1 MRVLSWWFNIYRW
14 KKCVKNC
21 QKYTDGAC
29 KCSNEVCINFAP
41 NVSDECEPCPDE
53 SIYKDGKKFVKCKV
67 DKSEGVCKKTI
78 LKIYTNFE
86 PDESSSNEC
95 KAWIDCKTSEDGM
108 KCINK
113 SLSSSVGLSGGTIVG
128 IVVGSVVIVDVIGL
142 DLLFVSKGVALTGT
156 VNTLTAAY
164 SQTATS
170 SLSNINVP
178 KKH

>member
-1 MRVLSWWFNIYRW
+1 
-14 KKCVKNC
+14 
-21 QKYTDGAC
+21 
-29 KCSNEVCINFAP
+29 
-41 NVSDECEPCPDE
+41 
-53 SIYKDGKKFVKCKV
+53 
-67 DKSEGVCKKTI
+67 
-78 LKIYTNFE
+78 
-86 PDESSSNEC
+86 
-95 KAWIDCKTSEDGM
+95 M